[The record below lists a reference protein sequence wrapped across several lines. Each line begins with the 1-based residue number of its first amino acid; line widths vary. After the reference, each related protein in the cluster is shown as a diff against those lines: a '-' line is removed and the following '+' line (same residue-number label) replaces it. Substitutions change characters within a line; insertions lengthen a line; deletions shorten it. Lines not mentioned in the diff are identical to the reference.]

1 MSNGLVW
8 KEESF
13 NTKDAKYDERVFWQA
28 PFSSAIIPLFLLFPS
43 ILSRGFLLG
52 GVASDVASK
61 VRVFYVSRGFL
72 LP

>member
-1 MSNGLVW
+1 MFGFLAGG
-8 KEESF
+8 EESF
-13 NTKDAKYDERVFWQA
+13 NTKDAKHHERAFWQR

-43 ILSRGFLLG
+43 ILCRGFLL
-52 GVASDVASK
+52 ADVPSK